1 MPTRIQTEQSRDCGG
16 NRRLIMVWLMLKRI
30 DQHVITDRR
39 ISRGSRRGGR
49 PTFFD
54 STLQNESEL
63 IEYSFRERRWNISRR
78 WHGGGRADRLEC
90 GAAASPASRED
101 SESAFL
107 DVLFYNATSFLSLS
121 LSLSLSVGWSVARSF
136 GRSVGLPCGIRFVC
150 FHPSFPSLTIEERRR
165 LLVRSFVHSFI
176 FFVFAF
182 CFLCLEI
189 IFFFSFDANKKKRT
203 EQE

>member
-1 MPTRIQTEQSRDCGG
+1 MAVAVRTGWNVEPLRRQRVARI
-16 NRRLIMVWLMLKRI
+16 VK
-30 DQHVITDRR
+30 
-39 ISRGSRRGGR
+39 
-49 PTFFD
+49 
-54 STLQNESEL
+54 
-63 IEYSFRERRWNISRR
+63 
-78 WHGGGRADRLEC
+78 
-90 GAAASPASRED
+90 
-101 SESAFL
+101 
-107 DVLFYNATSFLSLS
+107 VLFLMFCFTMRPLFS